1 VARRL
6 VACGAEERFDCLQAE
21 ANPSLPAQLANELST
36 SIKDAVKA
44 LGLPRY
50 KLVVHVTL
58 GQQAGQGMRVASR
71 GLWDAATDS
80 FVSETYENASLFAC
94 AQVYGI
100 YVN

>member
-1 VARRL
+1 MEARRAEARFDRL
-6 VACGAEERFDCLQAE
+6 GAEAHASAR
-21 ANPSLPAQLANELST
+21 AQLANELST

-44 LGLPRY
+44 LGLTRY

-58 GQQAGQGMRVASR
+58 GQRAGQGMRVASR
-71 GLWDAATDS
+71 GLWDATTDS

-94 AQVYGI
+94 AQVYGV